1 MLEGKL
7 DLNKIITYVLILL
20 LGGSE
25 TWQYF
30 DFQDKIG
37 RDTKK
42 HSEVI
47 YDSRVDSLIKVLNGK
62 NFAQGMLE
70 AGAMEFKDLPKKEAR
85 EYMTKVFK
93 VADEAIANDSVWRN
107 VQRPFI
113 DYLEDNRG
121 PLEHL
126 IEYQYLTPIKSRRDG
141 LIYFNWI
148 DGVYPVNERKGLV
161 SWTDRNGDSK
171 PLQSISNIKDND

>member
-7 DLNKIITYVLILL
+7 DLNKVVTYALIIL

-42 HSEVI
+42 HSEII
-47 YDSRVDSLIKVLNGK
+47 YDNRVDSLINVLNGK

-70 AGAMEFKDLPKKEAR
+70 AGAMEFKDLPKEEAR
-85 EYMTKVFK
+85 KYMMKVFD
-93 VADEAIANDSVWRN
+93 VADEAIKYDSVWRN

-113 DYLEDNRG
+113 NYLEANRE

-126 IEYQYLTPIKSRRDG
+126 IEYQYLTPIKSRKDD

-148 DGVYPVNERKGLV
+148 DGVYPVNERNGVV
-161 SWTDRNGDSK
+161 SWTDRAGDKK
-171 PLQSISNIKDND
+171 PLQSISNILDGN

>member
-7 DLNKIITYVLILL
+7 DVNKVVTYILILL

-42 HSEVI
+42 HSNEI
-47 YDSRVDSLIKVLNGK
+47 YDTRLDSLVKALNGVNFSKGVIIEGAKMFK
-62 NFAQGMLE
+62 NLPQVE
-70 AGAMEFKDLPKKEAR
+70 AEK
-85 EYMTKVFK
+85 YMTKVFQ
-93 VADEAIANDSVWRN
+93 VADEAIANDSFYTYVEKPTIKF
-107 VQRPFI
+107 VH
-113 DYLEDNRG
+113 ENREVF
-121 PLEHL
+121 EHL
-126 IEYQYLTPIKSRRDG
+126 VQYQYLTPVRDRNDD

-148 DGVYPVNERKGLV
+148 DGVYPVNERNGVV
-161 SWTDRNGDSK
+161 SWTDRTGDSK
-171 PLQSISNIKDND
+171 PLQSISNIEDR